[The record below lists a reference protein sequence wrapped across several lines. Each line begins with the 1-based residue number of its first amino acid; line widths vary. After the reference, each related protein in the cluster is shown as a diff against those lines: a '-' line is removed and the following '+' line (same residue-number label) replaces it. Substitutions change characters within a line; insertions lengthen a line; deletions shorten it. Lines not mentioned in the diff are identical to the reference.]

1 MWFKFCFWLVY
12 IVLKPVYRFRIYGRE
27 RLPEG
32 AAVICGNHTA
42 RVDAVLV
49 ALSMGSSGRF
59 TAMAKA
65 ELFRYPILGKLLAS
79 LHVFPVNRGK
89 NDVLAIKHALKAL
102 KEGQQLVIFPEG
114 TRVHEGEKAEAK
126 TGAGMLALR
135 SNVPVVPV
143 YITPGKKAFRGC
155 KIVYGTP
162 FVPQCEGKPNQQDY
176 QRVTDEIMAAIQ
188 KAGQRELTA

>member
-1 MWFKFCFWLVY
+1 MWFKFCYWLVY
-12 IVLKPVYRFRIYGRE
+12 IVLKPVYRFHIYGKDQ
-27 RLPEG
+27 LPDG

-42 RVDAVLV
+42 RVDAVLL

-65 ELFRYPILGKLLAS
+65 ELFKYRIFGKLLAS

-89 NDVLAIKHALKAL
+89 NDIIAIKHALKAL

-114 TRVHEGEKAEAK
+114 TRVHEGEKADAK
-126 TGAGMLALR
+126 TGPAMLALR
-135 SNVPVVPV
+135 SGVPVVPV
-143 YITPGKKAFRGC
+143 YITPGRKAFRGC
-155 KIVYGTP
+155 KIIYGTP
-162 FVPQCEGKPNQQDY
+162 FVPQCEGKPGPHDY
-176 QRVTDEIMAAIQ
+176 QRITGEIMQAIH